1 MILRPMPDEDPPP
14 EPPRPRVYPRPS
26 RYVRATQVLRG
37 EVENV
42 SPRLLLL
49 RAMVAPLPHLA
60 FSRLRTGIYRTAG
73 LQVGP
78 GTLILGAL
86 DLGGGRHAARRLHI
100 GARCMLNT
108 PLFIDLNDEVR
119 IEDEVNIGHHSS
131 LITSSHL
138 VGDSLRR
145 AGMLRTSPVVLE
157 RGCWLA
163 AGVTVLPGVTVGQGA
178 IVAAGSVVTTSVP
191 PNTLAGGVPARVIKP
206 LPERP

>member
-1 MILRPMPDEDPPP
+1 MSSDEDRPPA
-14 EPPRPRVYPRPS
+14 PPSPPTYRVPRS
-26 RYVRATQVLRG
+26 LRAKQVLRG

-42 SPRLLLL
+42 SARLLLL
-49 RAMVAPLPHLA
+49 RALVAPLPRLA

-86 DLGGGRHAARRLHI
+86 DLGGGPHAARRLHI

-119 IEDEVNIGHHSS
+119 IEDEVNIGHHST
-131 LITSSHL
+131 LITSSHK
-138 VGDSLRR
+138 VGDSNRR
-145 AGMLRTSPVVLE
+145 AGMLQTAPVVLE
-157 RGCWLA
+157 KGCWLA
-163 AGVTVLPGVTVGQGA
+163 AGVTILPGVTVGHGA
-178 IVAAGSVVTTSVP
+178 IIAAGSVVTSDVP
-191 PNTLAGGVPARVIKP
+191 PNTLAGGVPAKVIKP